1 MWLHENLT
9 QIQDLIR
16 DPTRVKRVARI
27 GGLPRRCRRPT
38 QPPTEATLIVYA
50 HFLVLVPF
58 QNSAKNVFVAYS
70 APPEHLRGDPRLLLT
85 PSLIVYAHLHVLV
98 PFQISAKNAFVAYSA
113 PPGRH
118 RGDPRLHLTPSL
130 VQYNLQQCCR
140 GVFYYGTM
148 FNYTHGFHGVY
159 PHRLST
165 NRAKE
170 TNYIS

>member
-1 MWLHENLT
+1 MAQSSNAPTKPTTGRTREQGKIPPKQENPRKENPAPRRTTSRPKKMWLHENLT
-9 QIQDLIR
+9 QIQDLI
-16 DPTRVKRVARI
+16 RVARI

-50 HFLVLVPF
+50 HLFVLVPF
-58 QNSAKNVFVAYS
+58 QISAKNVFVAYS
-70 APPEHLRGDPRLLLT
+70 APPEHLRGDPRLL
-85 PSLIVYAHLHVLV
+85 
-98 PFQISAKNAFVAYSA
+98 
-113 PPGRH
+113 
-118 RGDPRLHLTPSL
+118 LTPSL